1 MRTFTPEELATMP
14 LVEKL
19 KIVHELQIDACILHL
34 QEGTMHPR
42 DMAAVNSLLKNNDI
56 REEKP
61 QESTM
66 ADKVLKELDN

>member
-1 MRTFTPEELATMP
+1 MRKFSPEELEVMP

-42 DMAAVNSLLKNNDI
+42 DMAAVNALLKNNDI
-56 REEKP
+56 REDKP

-66 ADKVLKELDN
+66 ADRVLRELE